1 MTKVL
6 YAFLSFSL
14 FLTSCANSYDIQ
26 GTSNVSSLDG
36 RKLYLKVNSADT
48 LKTIDSCDVVHGRF
62 IFQGNIDSVRVAQI
76 FMDDVNLQFPI
87 VLEQGNIQLRL
98 DNTQQQVSGT
108 PLNDKINDF
117 WIKFTQIRNQYIEL
131 DHEESAAIMNGQ
143 DENEVNS
150 RLLKQA
156 LQVYASGDKLF
167 TKFVTDNFENILGP
181 WGFFTR
187 ITYDTTPDAYPS
199 WMNDYLYLNAVNQ
212 LSSWIDFIMMKA
224 PDSFKNDPQVK
235 DFYTNFQQTQNE
247 MNGTAE
253 TTSTS
258 PTDNQS
264 VTPPTQAER
273 AGDSIQT
280 E

>member
-26 GTSNVSSLDG
+26 GTSNVSGLDG

-264 VTPPTQAER
+264 VTPPTPAER

>member
-264 VTPPTQAER
+264 VTPPTPAER
-273 AGDSIQT
+273 ACDSIQT